1 MEAKNTLRKYERLTF
16 TRQIDYLF
24 EHGRWLRSNHIRMI
38 YRIPD
43 SDIHE
48 PACVMFSVPKKLH
61 RKAVK
66 RNLLKRRMRE
76 SYRLQKNNFYS
87 SLQELSV
94 KLYLGFVYSS
104 EEIADYITINR
115 EVKLLVA
122 QLISRIQRETQ
133 LSDRTG
139 SSFFSNV

>member
-1 MEAKNTLRKYERLTF
+1 MKAKNTLRKYERLTF
-16 TRQIDYLF
+16 TKQIDYLF

-43 SDIHE
+43 SDIQAQ
-48 PACVMFSVPKKLH
+48 ACVMFSVPKKLH

-76 SYRLQKNNFYS
+76 SYRLQKNNFYN
-87 SLQELSV
+87 SLRGLNVQLN
-94 KLYLGFVYSS
+94 LGFVYSS
-104 EEIADYITINR
+104 EEITDYKTIKR

-122 QLISRIQRETQ
+122 QLISRIQKEPQ
-133 LSDRTG
+133 LSNRTG
-139 SSFFSNV
+139 ESFFSKL